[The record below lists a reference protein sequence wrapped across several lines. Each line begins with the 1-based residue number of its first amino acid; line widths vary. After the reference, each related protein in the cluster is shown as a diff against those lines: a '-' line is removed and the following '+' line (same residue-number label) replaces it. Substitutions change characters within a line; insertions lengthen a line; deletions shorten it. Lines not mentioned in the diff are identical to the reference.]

1 MRLSDKL
8 LLLFLVIGFTGC
20 VSFNSHQTGRTVG
33 KDNYSLFGNF
43 NFGTIDS
50 EHYSFTSEDTGRFY
64 IAEIGAFR
72 GLKENLD
79 IGIKVNSTLHFTGI
93 CKYQFIGDKN
103 SLSASSLGLD
113 VGAAPFGLMM
123 GVMSYSGTLSL
134 FNSIHPTDNFA
145 ISFSPRY
152 NYLGFTNFLKEYG
165 YTKSNHIYGYSAAV
179 IYGKKHQFSLE
190 LSQYVN
196 NKKFTFDNRPIMSL
210 GYMWNL
216 GK

>member
-1 MRLSDKL
+1 MRLSLKIIFLFL
-8 LLLFLVIGFTGC
+8 LLGSAGC
-20 VSFNSHQTGRTVG
+20 VSLNSHQTGRTIG
-33 KDNYSLFGNF
+33 KDNYSLFGTF

-50 EHYSFTSEDTGRFY
+50 KHYDFAYEDSGRFY

-79 IGIKVNSTLHFTGI
+79 IGIKVNSSFHFTGI
-93 CKYQFIGDKN
+93 SKYQFIGNKN
-103 SLSASSLGLD
+103 SLFASSLGLD
-113 VGAAPFGLMM
+113 VGIGL
-123 GVMSYSGTLSL
+123 GGLPLGGMSYSGTFSV

-152 NYLGFTNFLKEYG
+152 NYLGFTNFTKEYG
-165 YTKSNHIYGYSAAV
+165 YTTANHIYGYSAAL
-179 IYGKKHQFSLE
+179 IFGKKHQFSLE

-196 NKKFTFDNRPIMSL
+196 NKKFTFDTRPIMSL

-216 GK
+216 GN